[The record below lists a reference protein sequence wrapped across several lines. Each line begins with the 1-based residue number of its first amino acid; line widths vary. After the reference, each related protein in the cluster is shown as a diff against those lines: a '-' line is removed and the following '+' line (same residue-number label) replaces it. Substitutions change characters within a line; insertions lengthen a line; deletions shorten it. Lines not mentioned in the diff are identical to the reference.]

1 MQTQKVSDLLIQ
13 IGDVAKQLNI
23 PASTIRYYEKI
34 GLIKNQSRVSGRR
47 CFDQNTLSTLQF
59 IKLAQSVGFT
69 ITETKGLLEHFNN
82 EPQKQ
87 QQLRQ
92 NFIHQKQMEIR
103 KKIADLQQMDN
114 ALTRVANCECTS
126 IENCIPEVASIST
139 DKE

>member
-82 EPQKQ
+82 ESQKQ
-87 QQLRQ
+87 QQERGKRT
-92 NFIHQKQMEIR
+92 FDDERPSSRSSVSRGSRRIR
-103 KKIADLQQMDN
+103 RN
-114 ALTRVANCECTS
+114 GGGYR
-126 IENCIPEVASIST
+126 
-139 DKE
+139 